1 MIPKMTQK
9 ERKKSIHDDK
19 LRSSCLYDT
28 EVLYVV
34 YTGTASNFPKDT
46 PIEVVPRCQKLSGLP
61 YPQPKWIACS
71 YYITD
76 LDGDRMEVARERF
89 GELEKGFEWIE
100 EV

>member
-1 MIPKMTQK
+1 MSKMTSE
-9 ERKKSIHDDK
+9 ERKKHNYFVK

-28 EVLYVV
+28 EVLYVI
-34 YTGTASNFPKDT
+34 YTGNASNFPKNI
-46 PIEVVPRCQKLSGLP
+46 PIKAIPRCEKQSGLP

-89 GELEKGFEWIE
+89 GELEKGFEWME

>member
-1 MIPKMTQK
+1 MSKMTPE
-9 ERKKSIHDDK
+9 ERKRKIHDDK

-28 EVLYVV
+28 EVLYVI
-34 YTGTASNFPKDT
+34 YTGKASNFPKDI
-46 PIEVVPRCQKLSGLP
+46 PIKAIPRCEKQSGLP

-100 EV
+100 EA